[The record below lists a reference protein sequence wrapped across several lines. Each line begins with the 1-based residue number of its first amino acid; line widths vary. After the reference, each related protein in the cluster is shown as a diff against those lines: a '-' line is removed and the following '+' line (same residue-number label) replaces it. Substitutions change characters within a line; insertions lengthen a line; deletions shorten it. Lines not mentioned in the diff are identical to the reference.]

1 MQGSIDQLLMKGYQR
16 CVVLSFDEI
25 KIQENLVFDKYT
37 EDLIGYVDLGDIEFN
52 YSPFQDVNDL
62 ATCTSL
68 LCSRYCIRS

>member
-37 EDLIGYVDLGDIEFN
+37 GDLIGYVDLGDIEFN
-52 YSPFQDVNDL
+52 YSPFQDVNDF
-62 ATCTSL
+62 ATRTSL